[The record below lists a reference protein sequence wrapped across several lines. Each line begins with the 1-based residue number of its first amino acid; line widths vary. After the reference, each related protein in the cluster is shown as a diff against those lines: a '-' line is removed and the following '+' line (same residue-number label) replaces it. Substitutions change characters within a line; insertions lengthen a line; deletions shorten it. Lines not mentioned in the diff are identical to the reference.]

1 VREKLDSLAEL
12 QRFENAGVF
21 GAVIYV
27 GLFGNV
33 IQIHKKKR
41 PLSRGKCHP

>member
-1 VREKLDSLAEL
+1 MCEHPLVVCEGEIGVLAEL

-27 GLFGNV
+27 ELFGNV
-33 IQIHKKKR
+33 IQIHKKKG
-41 PLSRGKCHP
+41 P